1 MNMIKKSVEEAINK
15 QINAE
20 FYSGYMYLSMAAYFE
35 SINLSGFANWMHVQ
49 ALEEQDHGM
58 KFYRYLEER
67 GGRNRL
73 LPIEEPPFEWNSP
86 LDVFEKAL
94 EHEKKVTG
102 MINDLVELARS
113 EKDYPTENLLQWFVD
128 EQVEEE
134 ATADE
139 IVEKLKMVKDHPHA
153 LLMLDRDLGGR
164 SAGSEEEE

>member
-1 MNMIKKSVEEAINK
+1 MIKKSVEEAINK